1 MPKKK
6 QKLDKLEMMRIK
18 AEQERQLAWEDD
30 LHTMH
35 EKGLRIV
42 ILEGMYTLE
51 EVQANAGNI
60 EGFF

>member
-1 MPKKK
+1 
-6 QKLDKLEMMRIK
+6 MMRIK

>member
-6 QKLDKLEMMRIK
+6 QKVDKVELLRIK
-18 AEQERQLAWEDD
+18 AEQDRQLAWEDD

-42 ILEGMYTLE
+42 ILEGMYTEE
-51 EVQANAGNI
+51 EVLSSRGQV
-60 EGFF
+60 ESFL

>member
-1 MPKKK
+1 ME
-6 QKLDKLEMMRIK
+6 LLRIK

-42 ILEGMYTLE
+42 ILEGMYTE
-51 EVQANAGNI
+51 DEVLMHRGQVDV
-60 EGFF
+60 FF